1 MFRAADNVSLP
12 GIGFSG
18 GKGSVGIVFSKTPV
32 ELIELVVGDIVVDN
46 RVVVVALVVVV
57 VGVEVVDVRWV
68 VIGFT
73 GFAFVRLNV
82 KLTRLIRLRAK

>member
-46 RVVVVALVVVV
+46 RVVVVTLVVV